1 MCYQYLNRLSI
12 SIILFCCLS
21 ISTSAAAAEE
31 KNPLQP
37 MDLSSPRA
45 TLKSFLDAGDAGFQ
59 QMAKILQGTHNRAE
73 LKKQSELGRKAKTA
87 LDLSEIPPAVVF
99 DVGRDGMFYLYDVLS
114 RIELPAAA
122 DIPDKTAY
130 AEIGNYS
137 KTSDQSV
144 TWTIPHSE
152 ITLTRMTEGPRKD
165 QFLFSTSTVLRAK
178 EFYEKTRSLP
188 YKRDVPVKNYIEM
201 RPYLSVNGWLISA
214 QTIEAFPDWMKFA
227 IYQQAVWK
235 WLVLA
240 ILIFIMLLV
249 IRLVHKRSRRSKNK
263 YLRHLLTPFVLL
275 ILPIVFNMA
284 AHQLT
289 LTGVVAETI
298 SLIDEVLYYFV
309 LAWIAWTGSM
319 SIAELVIAS
328 PKIPDQGLDA
338 SLLRLTARI
347 IGIILVISIIFYVS
361 SNLGVPLYGLFTGLG
376 VGGIAIAMG
385 AKSTIEN
392 FIGSLNLFADKPVSV
407 GDFCRYG
414 EDAGP
419 NFKRAGHIE
428 SIGIR
433 STRIRGI
440 DNSLTTIPNAD
451 FSMMHIVNYDV
462 RSKILLLT
470 VLGLRYETTED
481 QMRYVIAMLRDMLLG
496 HPRVIDEKPRVRFI
510 GFGDFSLNVEI
521 RVNINTADR
530 NEFRAINEDIYLR
543 VMKIVKDAGTGFA
556 FPSST
561 VYLSRDDGL
570 DEEHQQAAEAKVRDW
585 CSAQELPFPDF
596 TFEYRK
602 KNRNTL
608 EYPPEG
614 SPESSE

>member
-12 SIILFCCLS
+12 CIILFLCLS
-21 ISTSAAAAEE
+21 ISASAAAAAAAEE

-99 DVGRDGMFYLYDVLS
+99 DVGRDGMFYLHDVLS

-130 AEIGNYS
+130 ADS
-137 KTSDQSV
+137 KTSDQPV

-214 QTIEAFPDWMKFA
+214 QTIEAFPDWMKFS

-347 IGIILVISIIFYVS
+347 MGIILVISIIFYVS
-361 SNLGVPLYGLFTGLG
+361 SSLGVPLYGLFTGLG

-414 EDAGP
+414 EDAAP
-419 NFKRAGHIE
+419 NFIRAGHIE

-570 DEEHQQAAEAKVRDW
+570 DKEQQQAAEAKVRGW